1 MSAIEHYNLTN
12 RKKDREISLSLS
24 FFWQALH
31 LCPQMRMLNLSIC
44 LALPHTARLDIFA
57 LLRNIF
63 AKAANSIYFRYA
75 QIRYDINPRSRSEHI
90 ELLMAHSCHQQ
101 YIERRRRIS
110 KIRSS
115 GFISMW
121 TCSMA
126 GPPMQDLCLII
137 YFFNYKLYN
146 QHSRI
151 KKRDSVW
158 G

>member
-1 MSAIEHYNLTN
+1 
-12 RKKDREISLSLS
+12 
-24 FFWQALH
+24 
-31 LCPQMRMLNLSIC
+31 MRMLNLSIC
-44 LALPHTARLDIFA
+44 LALPHTARLDIFALLRNIFALLRNIFA

-121 TCSMA
+121 H
-126 GPPMQDLCLII
+126 L
-137 YFFNYKLYN
+137 LYGRC
-146 QHSRI
+146 HKGRI
-151 KKRDSVW
+151 FYILFILQKVCTDTIRLHREAVRRNCAPRFLRLS
-158 G
+158 